1 MDKTRNEED
10 IKEGGEALEVTFRI
24 LTLGAGGLKLTFFFF

>member
-1 MDKTRNEED
+1 MDKTKNEED

-24 LTLGAGGLKLTFFFF
+24 STLGAVGF

>member
-10 IKEGGEALEVTFRI
+10 IKEGGEALEVTSRI
-24 LTLGAGGLKLTFFFF
+24 LTLGAGGL